1 METKLN
7 GQNEEDYS
15 NVFSRISGN
24 KKMGN
29 ISQLKNNLSDLQQS
43 VSLLKYYATRGKITS
58 KNKKIKI
65 LSPIKNQTEQKI
77 INTNTKTKSNRG
89 ILKNIRSNIDLDIIS
104 KNSENMKRTKVKIS
118 QPSTNENTKTQFP
131 NIKKADK
138 EESNKNLFNTNID
151 YKENKNDI
159 IKIITST
166 NYKNSESNSSPKNNN
181 ILPLISQTNFTTKDN
196 SVIKPTKSKNFNS
209 DSINNSNDNSIIDP
223 KNKSSSLNKS
233 KSFDKEYFAKVY
245 DRMIKNVKRDNNNIK
260 KKIYRGIEKFNIMEW
275 YMKTRFKY
283 AEYKYGIAEVQKYFM
298 DLKAYGKPEE
308 EEIDKRKTF
317 YEHVEDIIDDIHSI
331 QQKKQMEK
339 LNKKYGIEHDKKK
352 LVSRKEKSEY
362 INPHKKKMIEVSR
375 ALQQINKRKKLER
388 KKREEIENILFKCK
402 HRMHSIDSFESKLP
416 KKDDENKE
424 F

>member
-1 METKLN
+1 MESKLN

-15 NVFSRISGN
+15 NIFSQISGN

-29 ISQLKNNLSDLQQS
+29 ISQLKNSLSDLQQS
-43 VSLLKYYATRGKITS
+43 VSLLKFYDTRGGKLNS

-65 LSPIKNQTEQKI
+65 LSPIKNKPELP
-77 INTNTKTKSNRG
+77 NTNNKTKPTRG
-89 ILKNIRSNIDLDIIS
+89 ILKNVRSNVDLDIKL
-104 KNSENMKRTKVKIS
+104 KNSDNKMKKAKVKIS
-118 QPSTNENTKTQFP
+118 QTSTNENTKSQFP
-131 NIKKADK
+131 NIKKVNK
-138 EESNKNLFNTNID
+138 EKSNKNLFSTDID

-166 NYKNSESNSSPKNNN
+166 NYKNNETNSRPKNDN
-181 ILPLISQTNFTTKDN
+181 ILPLISQTNFTSKEN
-196 SVIKPTKSKNFNS
+196 SIIKPKKSKNWNNDS
-209 DSINNSNDNSIIDP
+209 NNNSINNSLIDSR
-223 KNKSSSLNKS
+223 NKSSSLNKS

-245 DRMIKNVKRDNNNIK
+245 DSMIKNMKRDNNNIK
-260 KKIYRGIEKFNIMEW
+260 KKIYQGIEKFNIMEW

-352 LVSRKEKSEY
+352 LSSRREKSEF

-375 ALQQINKRKKLER
+375 ALQQINKRKKWEK

-402 HRMHSIDSFESKLP
+402 HRMHSMLTFK
-416 KKDDENKE
+416 
-424 F
+424 

>member
-1 METKLN
+1 MESKLN
-7 GQNEEDYS
+7 KQNEEDYS
-15 NVFSRISGN
+15 NVFSQISGN

-43 VSLLKYYATRGKITS
+43 VSLLKYYATKGKIKS
-58 KNKKIKI
+58 KNNKIKI
-65 LSPIKNQTEQKI
+65 LSPVNNQTQQKI
-77 INTNTKTKSNRG
+77 TNTNPKTKTTRG
-89 ILKNIRSNIDLDIIS
+89 ILKNIRSNIDLDIKL
-104 KNSENMKRTKVKIS
+104 KNSEKMKKPKVKIS

-131 NIKKADK
+131 KIKIVDK
-138 EESNKNLFNTNID
+138 EDTNKNIFNTNID
-151 YKENKNDI
+151 YKENKNDV

-166 NYKNSESNSSPKNNN
+166 NNKKSESNSRPKNNN
-181 ILPLISQTNFTTKDN
+181 ILPLISQTNSTSKDI
-196 SVIKPTKSKNFNS
+196 SIIKPKKSKNIDN
-209 DSINNSNDNSIIDP
+209 DSINNSNDISIIDSR
-223 KNKSSSLNKS
+223 NKSSSLNKN
-233 KSFDKEYFAKVY
+233 KSFNREYFGKAY
-245 DRMIKNVKRDNNNIK
+245 DCMIKNMKRDNNNVK

-317 YEHVEDIIDDIHSI
+317 YEHVEDIIDDIHAI

-352 LVSRKEKSEY
+352 LSSRKEKSEY

-375 ALQQINKRKKLER
+375 ALQQINRRKKMEK

-402 HRMHSIDSFESKLP
+402 HRIHSIDSFESKLP
-416 KKDDENKE
+416 IKD
-424 F
+424 

>member
-7 GQNEEDYS
+7 NQNEEDYS
-15 NVFSRISGN
+15 NIFSQISGN

-43 VSLLKYYATRGKITS
+43 VSLLKYYATRGKINS

-65 LSPIKNQTEQKI
+65 ISPLKNQTEQKI
-77 INTNTKTKSNRG
+77 INTSIKTKPNRG
-89 ILKNIRSNIDLDIIS
+89 ILKNIRSNNDLDIKL
-104 KNSENMKRTKVKIS
+104 KNSEKKIKVKIS

-131 NIKKADK
+131 KVKDVDK
-138 EESNKNLFNTNID
+138 EEQNKHLFNTNID
-151 YKENKNDI
+151 YKENKNDV

-166 NYKNSESNSSPKNNN
+166 NYKNSESNSRPKNNN
-181 ILPLISQTNFTTKDN
+181 ILPLISQTNFTSKDI
-196 SVIKPTKSKNFNS
+196 SIIKPTKKKIFNN
-209 DSINNSNDNSIIDP
+209 DSINNSNDNSIIES

-233 KSFDKEYFAKVY
+233 NSFNRKYFAKIY
-245 DRMIKNVKRDNNNIK
+245 DCMIKNVKRDNNNVK

-317 YEHVEDIIDDIHSI
+317 YEHVEDIIDDIHI
-331 QQKKQMEK
+331 AQQKKQMEK

-352 LVSRKEKSEY
+352 LSSRKEKSEY

-375 ALQQINKRKKLER
+375 ALQQINKRKKLEK
-388 KKREEIENILFKCK
+388 KKRDEIENILFKCK

-416 KKDDENKE
+416 KNDKGNKE

>member
-7 GQNEEDYS
+7 NQNEEDYS
-15 NVFSRISGN
+15 NVFSQISGN

-43 VSLLKYYATRGKITS
+43 VSLLKYYATKGKIKS
-58 KNKKIKI
+58 NNKKIKI
-65 LSPIKNQTEQKI
+65 LSPINNKTEQKI
-77 INTNTKTKSNRG
+77 INTNIKTKPTRG
-89 ILKNIRSNIDLDIIS
+89 ILKNIRSNIDLDIKL
-104 KNSENMKRTKVKIS
+104 KNSEKMKKTKVKIS
-118 QPSTNENTKTQFP
+118 QPSTNENTKTQFQ
-131 NIKKADK
+131 IKIVDK
-138 EESNKNLFNTNID
+138 EDTNKNLFNTNID

-159 IKIITST
+159 INNITYT
-166 NYKNSESNSSPKNNN
+166 NYKKSESNSRPKNNN
-181 ILPLISQTNFTTKDN
+181 ILPLISQTNFTSKDI
-196 SVIKPTKSKNFNS
+196 SIIKPKKSKNIDN
-209 DSINNSNDNSIIDP
+209 DSINSNDISIIDSR
-223 KNKSSSLNKS
+223 NKSSSLNKS
-233 KSFDKEYFAKVY
+233 KSFDREYFAKAY
-245 DRMIKNVKRDNNNIK
+245 DCMIKNVKRDNNNVK

-317 YEHVEDIIDDIHSI
+317 YEHVEDIIDDIHVA

-352 LVSRKEKSEY
+352 LSSRREKSEY

-375 ALQQINKRKKLER
+375 ALQQINKRKKFER

-402 HRMHSIDSFESKLP
+402 NRMHSINSFEHKLP
-416 KKDDENKE
+416 KRDDGNNQ

>member
-7 GQNEEDYS
+7 NQNKEDYS
-15 NVFSRISGN
+15 NVFSQISGN

-29 ISQLKNNLSDLQQS
+29 ISQLRNNLSDLQQS
-43 VSLLKYYATRGKITS
+43 VSLLKYYATKGRITS

-65 LSPIKNQTEQKI
+65 LSPLKNQTEQKI
-77 INTNTKTKSNRG
+77 INTNTKTKPTRG
-89 ILKNIRSNIDLDIIS
+89 ILKNIRSNIDLDIKL
-104 KNSENMKRTKVKIS
+104 KNSEKMKRTKVKIS
-118 QPSTNENTKTQFP
+118 QPSTKENTKTQFP
-131 NIKKADK
+131 NIKKTDK

-166 NYKNSESNSSPKNNN
+166 NYKNSESNSRPKNNN

-196 SVIKPTKSKNFNS
+196 SIIKPTKSKNFNN
-209 DSINNSNDNSIIDP
+209 DSINNSNDNSIIEP
-223 KNKSSSLNKS
+223 KNKSSSLNQS
-233 KSFDKEYFAKVY
+233 KSFDKEYFAKAY

-317 YEHVEDIIDDIHSI
+317 YEHVEDIIDDIHAI
-331 QQKKQMEK
+331 KQKKQMEK
-339 LNKKYGIEHDKKK
+339 LNKKYGIKHDKKK
-352 LVSRKEKSEY
+352 LASRKEKSEY

-416 KKDDENKE
+416 KKDDGNKE